1 MICVTV
7 HLHVPIFTIR
17 NYKKIENAKVLFL
30 CTSKTLFRFTF
41 TRVPFQSVALALV

>member
-17 NYKKIENAKVLFL
+17 NYKKNENAKVLFR
-30 CTSKTLFRFTF
+30 CMSKTLFHFILHESF
-41 TRVPFQSVALALV
+41 FNLWL